1 MTYVFGVLAGLVLGA
16 LVALINY
23 RIMKNAVKK
32 NSNNALLACNF
43 SRMAVDVVSL
53 GGVFLLRN
61 VLPFSFEACLIAMA
75 AIMGL
80 GTVYFSFKI
89 AKS

>member
-1 MTYVFGVLAGLVLGA
+1 MSYVIGALVGLVLGA
-16 LVALINY
+16 LVALLNY
-23 RIMKNAVKK
+23 RVMKKAVSK
-32 NSNNALLACNF
+32 NSNNAMLACNF
-43 SRMAVDVVSL
+43 SRTVVDVVSL
-53 GGVFLLRN
+53 GAVFLLRN
-61 VLPFSFEACLIAMA
+61 SLPFSFEACIIAMA